1 MSKTHIS
8 TRRRQPDEPGFSE
21 KQKADLVRR
30 IKQDGNGGSE
40 PADPVSRDAENA
52 FTTFVKKTLRA
63 THHAWRYLLR
73 RTR

>member
-8 TRRRQPDEPGFSE
+8 TRRRQPDQPGFSE
-21 KQKADLVRR
+21 KQVKDLVRR

-52 FTTFVKKTLRA
+52 GGTLPKKV
-63 THHAWRYLLR
+63 R
-73 RTR
+73 RVDPPM